1 MGTRLTSIAQ
11 LINEIRDG
19 QIVLPDLQRD
29 FVWDSGQIYQLFDS
43 IMRGYPFGSLL
54 LWETRFLEVWHRD
67 FVLRFRK
74 GENYVPQQ
82 KDAGR
87 PMRMVLDG
95 QQRLQSLYVGI
106 CGSSD
111 GKRLYFNVASG
122 PGFKD
127 EGSEEPGGNYRF
139 EFRQDVDQAT
149 RPKRLIRVADIVK
162 WSPQHEDAEIKRIVQ
177 AIPLEDDDAHLA
189 RRNMQLLRQAVNRA
203 DLVPIQTIDEEVL
216 HAEQARTI
224 GEILD
229 IFVRVNS
236 GGTVLTRSDLMFSL
250 IKTRWH
256 VARQAFDDLIA
267 QVDPGGALKIDKE
280 FVIRGLLLVA
290 DAPVAFDVAAID
302 RYWDEM
308 QSKFD
313 DFAAALRSVIDFCRE
328 PEIGFLSASLLDP
341 TATLYPFVYY
351 LSRQKNGSMPD
362 DQRTSMRT
370 LLYLLLFNRFLRGKS
385 PETRLR
391 WLREEMKKA
400 NNGILP
406 IDQILAIVESKQTG
420 SSIATSA
427 EMLKWNPRLALNIVQ
442 PGVCRETLAWQV
454 KAEVDHIFPQS
465 IYRPRYGDLVDDIGN
480 LAYLGKLRNIR
491 KNDQL
496 PWEYFEKV
504 SDEELE
510 RNFLVQ
516 RSLLA
521 DDKFEEFVATRR
533 ELITTSVKQFIGR

>member
-1 MGTRLTSIAQ
+1 
-11 LINEIRDG
+11 
-19 QIVLPDLQRD
+19 
-29 FVWDSGQIYQLFDS
+29 
-43 IMRGYPFGSLL
+43 
-54 LWETRFLEVWHRD
+54 
-67 FVLRFRK
+67 
-74 GENYVPQQ
+74 
-82 KDAGR
+82 
-87 PMRMVLDG
+87 MVLDG

-106 CGSSD
+106 CGSRD
-111 GKRLYFNVASG
+111 GKRLYFNVTSE
-122 PGFKD
+122 PGIKD
-127 EGSEEPGGNYRF
+127 EESEEPVGSFRF
-139 EFRQDVDQAT
+139 EFWQDADQAN
-149 RPKRLIRVADIVK
+149 RPKRLIRVADIVE
-162 WSPQHEDAEIKRIVQ
+162 WSSRFEDDEIERVIQ
-177 AIPLEDDDAHLA
+177 AIPLEGDDARLA
-189 RRNMQLLRQAVNRA
+189 RKNMRLLRRAVNQA
-203 DLVPIQTIDEEVL
+203 DLVPIVAIDEEVR

-250 IKTRWH
+250 IKTKWPD
-256 VARQAFDDLIA
+256 ARLAFENLIA
-267 QVDPGGALKIDKE
+267 QVDPGGTLKIDKD

-290 DAPVAFDVAAID
+290 DAPVAFDVAAIA
-302 RYWDEM
+302 RHWDAM
-308 QSKFD
+308 VSKFD

-341 TATLYPFVYY
+341 IATLYPFVYY
-351 LSRQKNGSMPD
+351 LSRQKNGSVPD

-391 WLREEMKKA
+391 WLREEMEKA
-400 NNGILP
+400 NNSVLP
-406 IDQILAIVESKQTG
+406 IDQILAIVKSKQTG
-420 SSIATSA
+420 SSIATSV
-427 EMLKWNPRLALNIVQ
+427 EMLNWNPRLALNIVQ
-442 PGVCRETLAWQV
+442 PGVCRETLAWQA

-465 IYRPRYGDLVDDIGN
+465 IYRPRFPEIVDDIGN
-480 LAYLGKLRNIR
+480 LAYLGKLKNIR
-491 KNDQL
+491 KDDQL

-533 ELITTSVKQFIGR
+533 ELIMTSVKQFIGR